1 MEQDNVNIS
10 REKYNVSKLEEC
22 CYKLRDA
29 IIDLSLKF
37 PEFDTFENYIYELKD
52 YSSFFYIS
60 RLLHRCWCLAH
71 PDYLFNTMQ
80 GTISGI
86 DDLKKLRM
94 MGNKSKRALPN
105 VLMNKPVNP
114 MEMEYYN
121 KYMAYKDGQHVT
133 KISYFVYYMDKLFD
147 IFKSACDEVGINI
160 SQGFIIE
167 ECLHTS
173 ATPAQLEKAFDV
185 FSTKYGCC
193 DNSSENRQ
201 TFLSMF
207 DCTTTLP
214 EGTISWK
221 NIGSANNKEFF
232 IGSIYAVFKAV
243 GVDMNITNK
252 RIICDHILVKNVKID
267 PEKLKNRKENDLQQT
282 LISAIESAMKSI

>member
-1 MEQDNVNIS
+1 MVQVNIDIS
-10 REKYNVSKLEEC
+10 HEEYYVSKLEEY

-29 IIDLSLKF
+29 MIDISLKF
-37 PEFDTFENYIYELKD
+37 PELDTFENYINGLKD
-52 YSSFFYIS
+52 YSSFLYIS
-60 RLLHRCWCLAH
+60 KLLHQCWCFAYTE
-71 PDYLFNTMQ
+71 YLFNTMQ
-80 GTISGI
+80 VKISGAE
-86 DDLKKLRM
+86 DLRKLRLIED
-94 MGNKSKRALPN
+94 KSEKALTLMN
-105 VLMNKPVNP
+105 VLMNKPVHP
-114 MEMEYYN
+114 LKMAFYRAYMEQHETVKQFYVN
-121 KYMAYKDGQHVT
+121 YMKE
-133 KISYFVYYMDKLFD
+133 LFD
-147 IFKSACDEVGINI
+147 IFQDACNEFGINI
-160 SQGFIIE
+160 SEGFIIE

-173 ATPAQLEKAFDV
+173 ATPAQLKKAFDV
-185 FSTKYGCC
+185 FSKQYGCC
-193 DNSSENRQ
+193 DDSRENLQ
-201 TFLSMF
+201 TFLSLF

-252 RIICDHILVKNVKID
+252 RIICDHILVKNEKID